1 VLGRATT
8 ALALAAL
15 ALTVVGS
22 VASAA
27 AHGPSLRFSAAPRH
41 VFAGKPMSVA
51 VTARPSGVRCT
62 LKVTYASGSR
72 QRGLR
77 ATRARSGRARW
88 EWLVPT
94 GTKAGTARMTATCG
108 RAGSVSRAFVVVGSI
123 IPRRITVLQRG
134 WSGRPSRTRG
144 TEVSYG
150 VVLQNDAADRDA
162 RDVTVLVNF
171 VDANNF
177 VFGSATTR
185 VDLIPAGSRY
195 ALGNSIDFPE
205 EAPIAKLEVVIQV
218 AGWARKT
225 PQTTTLAGV
234 RVFPDERDPSWFG
247 SLEGELINDHPTD
260 ILSRAKLSAIL
271 LDAEGNVLGGVR
283 GQTSAALPPGAR
295 VFFKLTS
302 GGRAIPSE
310 RVASAVVS
318 VNATY
323 VQPGS

>member
-15 ALTVVGS
+15 ALSVVGS
-22 VASAA
+22 VASAES
-27 AHGPSLRFSAAPRH
+27 HGPAVRFSAAPRH
-41 VFAGKPMSVA
+41 AFPGKPTSVTVA
-51 VTARPSGVRCT
+51 ARPAGVRCT
-62 LKVTYASGSR
+62 LKVTYAGGAR
-72 QRGLR
+72 QTGLR
-77 ATRARSGRARW
+77 ATRATGGRARW
-88 EWLVPT
+88 EWLVPN

-108 RAGSVSRAFVVVGSI
+108 RAGSVSRAFVVVGNV

-134 WSGRPSRTRG
+134 WSGRPARTRG

-185 VDLIPAGSRY
+185 IDLIPAGSKY
-195 ALGNSIDFPE
+195 ALGNAIDFPA
-205 EAPIAKLEVVIQV
+205 EAPIAKLEVVVRV
-218 AGWARKT
+218 AGWAPRT
-225 PQTTTLAGV
+225 AQPVTLAGV

-247 SLEGELINDHPTD
+247 SLEGELINDHPTHV
-260 ILSRAKLSAIL
+260 LSRAKLSAIL
-271 LDAEGNVLGGVR
+271 LDAEGNILGGVR

-302 GGRAIPSE
+302 GGRAVSSE

-318 VNATY
+318 VIATY